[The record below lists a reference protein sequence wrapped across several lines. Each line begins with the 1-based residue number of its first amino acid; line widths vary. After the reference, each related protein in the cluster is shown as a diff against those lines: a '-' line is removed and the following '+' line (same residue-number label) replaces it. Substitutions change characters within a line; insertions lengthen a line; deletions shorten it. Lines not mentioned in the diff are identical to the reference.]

1 MLLALLIGTLNLA
14 SRVEKAKAS
23 GTIYIRAD
31 GSIDPPDAPIST
43 ADNVTYT
50 FVGNISDSIVVERDN
65 IVVDGAGYIVEGTGS
80 GNGTTLSGRT
90 NITIRNTTIK
100 TFYTGI
106 YLFSSNNNSVLGNNI
121 TANNVGVWLKSS
133 NYNSLSGNN
142 ITNNNYRGIGLGYS
156 SNYNSISDNNATANN
171 QDGIGLYSSSNNSI
185 SGNSIT
191 ANNYDGIYLYSSSGN
206 SVSGNN
212 ITNNG
217 IGVFLGYSSNY
228 SGISGNNITNNVAGI
243 DLDYSSNYN
252 SISDNNIT
260 ANHSG
265 ILLYSSSNNSI
276 SGNNVTANNHYG
288 IWLDN
293 SSINLIYHNSFIDNT
308 KHAHSYGSVNVWD
321 VGYPSGGNYWSNYT
335 GVDEKSGSSQDESGS
350 DGIGDTPYIIDANNI
365 DHYPL
370 MGTFRDFTVHPLS
383 PTHTPQSI
391 IVISNST
398 VTDFADYYVPTND
411 SEQSDQLVQLFLEFS
426 VTGQNGATGF
436 CRLQI
441 PKVVMNSSLYMVLVD
456 YKQVNATQLPNSN
469 DVTEYLYFT
478 YIHSTHQVWV
488 FVPEFPSY
496 LILPLFFIT
505 TLLAVIICKR
515 TKLQKLKSLICTA
528 TEGQLE
534 VSKLHGYKMGKR

>member
-1 MLLALLIGTLNLA
+1 LLLMLLALLIGTLNLA

-350 DGIGDTPYIIDANNI
+350 DGIGDTPYIIDANNA
-365 DHYPL
+365 DRYPL
-370 MGTFRDFTVHPLS
+370 MGMFYGFNVSTVWIEPDYDAVEL
-383 PTHTPQSI
+383 
-391 IVISNST
+391 ISNSSVSAFDVGFWIEHPEDPNTRIIKFNVAGETGT
-398 VTDFADYYVPTND
+398 V
-411 SEQSDQLVQLFLEFS
+411 
-426 VTGQNGATGF
+426 GF
-436 CRLQI
+436 CRVCI
-441 PKVVMNSSLYMVLVD
+441 PTSLLNTTYTVLLNGTEIPCTLLPCSNSTHS
-456 YKQVNATQLPNSN
+456 
-469 DVTEYLYFT
+469 YLYFNYT
-478 YIHSTHQVWV
+478 HSTEEVIIT
-488 FVPEFPSY
+488 PEFPSF
-496 LILPLFFIT
+496 LILPLFMIV
-505 TLLAVIICKR
+505 TLLVAIAHGRKH
-515 TKLQKLKSLICTA
+515 TKNQRENS
-528 TEGQLE
+528 
-534 VSKLHGYKMGKR
+534 